1 VSVCVPMWLVFQ
13 QGDTEEQQRKER
25 KDKTPEDK
33 LSDAEKA
40 RLDAAKNAESQLSD
54 DDDVVVSD
62 IDEDEDDGLV

>member
-1 VSVCVPMWLVFQ
+1 MWLVFQ
-13 QGDTEEQQRKER
+13 QGDTEEQERKESK

-62 IDEDEDDGLV
+62 IDEEEDDGLV